1 MTGRNQ
7 WLAVAALVAFALAQ
21 IGADDGL
28 KIGVIDMQEALSS
41 TDQGKSAREEL
52 ARKEREAQ
60 NTIQP
65 MIERRSALQEEI
77 RGKKYVLSES
87 ALFDK
92 QVEMAELTN
101 QIESKYKEL
110 EGQLKID
117 QGRILAP
124 LQAKM
129 MEIIEKIG
137 KEQGF
142 TVILQRDAPGLVYS
156 REALDITDMVVGLY
170 NKQS

>member
-1 MTGRNQ
+1 MTRRIQ
-7 WLAVAALVAFALAQ
+7 WLMVAALATLALAST
-21 IGADDGL
+21 GADDGL
-28 KIGVIDMQEALSS
+28 KIGVVDMQQALSS
-41 TDQGKSAREEL
+41 TDEGKAAREEL

-60 NTIQP
+60 TELQP
-65 MIERRSALQEEI
+65 MVERRNAMQEEI
-77 RGKKYVLSES
+77 RGKKYVLSEK

-101 QIESKYKEL
+101 QIESRLKEL
-110 EGQLKID
+110 EGQFKID
-117 QGRILAP
+117 QGRILQP

-129 MEIIEKIG
+129 IEIIEEIG

-142 TVILQRDAPGLVYS
+142 TMILQRDAPGLVYS
-156 REALDITDMVVGLY
+156 REALDITDMVVGRF

>member
-1 MTGRNQ
+1 MTRRIQ
-7 WLAVAALVAFALAQ
+7 WLAVAALAALALAQ
-21 IGADDGL
+21 LGADDGL
-28 KIGVIDMQEALSS
+28 KIGVMDMQEALSS

-52 ARKEREAQ
+52 SRKNREAQ
-60 NTIQP
+60 TELQP
-65 MIERRSALQEEI
+65 MLERRNALQEEI

-101 QIESKYKEL
+101 SIESKYKEL

-129 MEIIEKIG
+129 MEIIEEIG
-137 KEQGF
+137 KEKGF
-142 TVILQRDAPGLVYS
+142 TVILLRDAPGLVYS
-156 REALDITDMVVGLY
+156 REALDITDMVVGRF
-170 NKQS
+170 NKKG